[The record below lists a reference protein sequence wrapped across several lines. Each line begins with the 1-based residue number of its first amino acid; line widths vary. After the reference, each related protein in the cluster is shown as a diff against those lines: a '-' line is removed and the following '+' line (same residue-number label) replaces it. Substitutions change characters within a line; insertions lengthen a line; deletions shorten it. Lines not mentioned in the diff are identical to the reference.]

1 MAPSPAISS
10 MALCS
15 ARLVA
20 YLTAL
25 GTRLP
30 SLVERI
36 DRAWPAQ
43 MMSPVVPSMCW
54 AGGQSPISGT
64 CSRGWGHGVRWAWWA
79 PDHPWGELLSTHTT
93 RVDHLLDTWL
103 PRALLLTGHFNRKYD
118 SVPIEHL
125 VKADLPEN
133 LA

>member
-1 MAPSPAISS
+1 MAPSSVISS

-43 MMSPVVPSMCW
+43 IMSPTLS
-54 AGGQSPISGT
+54 GQPVEVMHNKAVAT
-64 CSRGWGHGVRWAWWA
+64 FRNMQPGWGYGVRWAW
-79 PDHPWGELLSTHTT
+79 
-93 RVDHLLDTWL
+93 
-103 PRALLLTGHFNRKYD
+103 
-118 SVPIEHL
+118 
-125 VKADLPEN
+125 
-133 LA
+133 

>member
-1 MAPSPAISS
+1 MAPSSVISS

-36 DRAWPAQ
+36 DRAWHAQ
-43 MMSPVVPSMCW
+43 MMPPGRSVDVLGGRAVVNFRNMQPGLGPRGPLGLVGARSSMGRAPEYSYHPGGSPPGHLATPGLTSDW
-54 AGGQSPISGT
+54 AFQPK
-64 CSRGWGHGVRWAWWA
+64 V
-79 PDHPWGELLSTHTT
+79 
-93 RVDHLLDTWL
+93 
-103 PRALLLTGHFNRKYD
+103 
-118 SVPIEHL
+118 
-125 VKADLPEN
+125 
-133 LA
+133 